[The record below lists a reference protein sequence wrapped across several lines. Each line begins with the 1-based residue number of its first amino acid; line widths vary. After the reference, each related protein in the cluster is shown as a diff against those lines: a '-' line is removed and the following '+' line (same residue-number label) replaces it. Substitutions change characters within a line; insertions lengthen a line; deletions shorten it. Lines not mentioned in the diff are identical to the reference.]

1 MGLQGHGAV
10 DPVGVV
16 GDDGVDTRLLHL
28 TTFLP
33 AVGCDPY
40 GDALVDQRSARIS
53 LKQSPQEG
61 PHKTVTSKS
70 CIIPSLES
78 L

>member
-10 DPVGVV
+10 DPLGVV

-28 TTFLP
+28 TTSLP

-40 GDALVDQRSARIS
+40 DYAIIDERSARIS
-53 LKQSPQEG
+53 LK
-61 PHKTVTSKS
+61 HKKKVLIKQ
-70 CIIPSLES
+70 
-78 L
+78 